1 MQRLEAEFRTAVAEG
16 MEPALVLALSGS
28 ADPATVG
35 TLEEALDRAADDGK
49 GRVIFDLHGLKYI
62 NSTSMGMLVQFVD
75 TLREKNGQAVLMRVQ
90 PKVLLV
96 LEMLG
101 LQTLFRIVRDEA
113 EAMSALSGVEVAT
126 VTLEG
131 REALPSMEEAPRIV
145 AGEPQT
151 ADCPVCAARLLLASP
166 GSYRCPRCRTVLQAE
181 ADGSVRSYPEA
192 TSGVAE
198 LTLPPI
204 PGLYP
209 AAMLAAAALAAKAG
223 FDATVAKRA
232 GEALAA
238 CLGPMADGLPKEG
251 DRRLHVF
258 LRATAGRWVARVYAG
273 GPGADEGVFAAAREG
288 VTRLAYQASPEG
300 NLLTLE
306 CVKE

>member
-1 MQRLEAEFRTAVAEG
+1 MQRLEAEFRTATAEG

-28 ADPATVG
+28 ADPAT
-35 TLEEALDRAADDGK
+35 LESLEKALDRAAEDGN

-75 TLREKNGQAVLMRVQ
+75 ALREKNGQAVLTRVQ

-113 EAMSALSGVEVAT
+113 EAMSALSGGQVAA

-131 REALPSMEEAPRIV
+131 RGALPSGGETPRIV
-145 AGEPQT
+145 AGDPQT
-151 ADCPVCAARLLLASP
+151 VPCPVCAARLLLAAP

-198 LTLPPI
+198 LTWPPI

-223 FDATVAKRA
+223 FDAAVSRRA
-232 GEALAA
+232 GEALMA
-238 CLGPMADGLPKEG
+238 CLGLMAAGLPKEG
-251 DRRLHVF
+251 DRRLHLF
-258 LRATAGRWVARVYAG
+258 LRATSGRWVARVYAG
-273 GPGADEGVFAAAREG
+273 GPGADESAFAAAREG
-288 VTRLAYQASPEG
+288 VTRLSYQASPEG

-306 CVKE
+306 CVKA